1 MTSDA
6 RLDPTDARILEVLQ
20 RDGRRSY
27 AEIGAEV
34 GMSGP
39 SAHER
44 VKKLEARGI
53 VTGYSATLDPATIG
67 LGVLA
72 FTWITQAPGTLGSD
86 LSDDFGAIAEV
97 EACHR
102 IAGEGDYLL
111 KVRAAS
117 PADLEHVVRRIQIV
131 RHVYRTE
138 TEVVFSTAFERRP
151 LPIGR
156 AVATPGADSAG
167 GRADAGEPIP
177 PTPARTRPRP
187 APGGSDSPRT
197 GPGRG
202 A

>member
-1 MTSDA
+1 MPA
-6 RLDPTDARILEVLQ
+6 EPKINPMDARILDILQ
-20 RDGRRSY
+20 RDGRRAY

-53 VTGYSATLDPATIG
+53 VRGYMAQLDPAAVG

-72 FTWITQAPGTLGSD
+72 FMWVTQAPGSIA
-86 LSDDFGAIAEV
+86 DDITDAFAEIREV

-111 KVRAAS
+111 KIRARDT
-117 PADLEHVVRRIQIV
+117 ADLERVVRRVQTT

-138 TEVVFSTAFERRP
+138 TDIVFSTAFERRP
-151 LPIGR
+151 LPILPDHDDGPR
-156 AVATPGADSAG
+156 SAS
-167 GRADAGEPIP
+167 P
-177 PTPARTRPRP
+177 PA
-187 APGGSDSPRT
+187 S
-197 GPGRG
+197 
-202 A
+202 

>member
-1 MTSDA
+1 MPKEPTIDPIDA
-6 RLDPTDARILEVLQ
+6 KILDLLQ

-27 AEIGAEV
+27 AEIGVEV

-53 VTGYSATLDPATIG
+53 VVRYAAEVDPAAVG

-72 FTWITQAPGTLGSD
+72 FMWVTQAPGSIT
-86 LSDDFGAIAEV
+86 DDITDAFAEIPEV

-111 KVRAAS
+111 KVRAADTG
-117 PADLEHVVRRIQIV
+117 DLERVVRRVQTT

-138 TEVVFSTAFERRP
+138 TDVVFSTPFERRP
-151 LPIGR
+151 LP
-156 AVATPGADSAG
+156 VAAADTQSGDGPAG
-167 GRADAGEPIP
+167 D
-177 PTPARTRPRP
+177 T
-187 APGGSDSPRT
+187 S
-197 GPGRG
+197 
-202 A
+202 

>member
-1 MTSDA
+1 M
-6 RLDPTDARILEVLQ
+6 RVDPKIDPMDARIMDILQ

-53 VTGYSATLDPATIG
+53 LRGYAAQVDPAAVG

-72 FTWITQAPGTLGSD
+72 FMWVTQAPGSIA
-86 LSDDFGAIAEV
+86 DDITDAFAQIPEV

-111 KVRAAS
+111 KIRAS
-117 PADLEHVVRRIQIV
+117 DTADLERIVRRVQTT

-138 TEVVFSTAFERRP
+138 TDIVFSTPFERRP
-151 LPIGR
+151 LPIPRDRG
-156 AVATPGADSAG
+156 D
-167 GRADAGEPIP
+167 
-177 PTPARTRPRP
+177 RPKSGSRP
-187 APGGSDSPRT
+187 AS
-197 GPGRG
+197 
-202 A
+202 